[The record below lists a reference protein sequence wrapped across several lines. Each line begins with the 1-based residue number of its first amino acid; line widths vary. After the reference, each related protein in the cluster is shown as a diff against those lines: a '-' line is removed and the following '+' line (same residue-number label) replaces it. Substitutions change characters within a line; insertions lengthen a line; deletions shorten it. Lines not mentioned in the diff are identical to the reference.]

1 MNRLGCAV
9 LIFCCVAVTVMAG
22 PDNNPLNAGATQAR
36 NAGGAS
42 LDAAYGN
49 PALLG
54 VDRVPRG
61 GYYLLPTSIAY
72 WSDKLA
78 VSPFYQYWNV
88 TDMKATSRLMASV
101 FEESFGLEGMNEEE
115 VSAKLTE
122 ELKGGVSLFTGMR
135 TSLLS
140 ASTHGFALNVQTNM
154 DQEVR
159 ISEGLLLPVFSNTD
173 GLLRGNTLDFSDFYV
188 NALWTTEISAKLGL
202 PVTIPA
208 LHDLFRLKNGAGGV
222 GAKLIL
228 GHSIMQAEAKSGSH
242 FTYNEE
248 TNKWDMDGEVEI
260 MTAGS
265 GFSGDWNYEK
275 TFGPVHGQGIGFDIG
290 GILYDDDHSVSIDVQ
305 NLGLIFWGRDA
316 HKATYPFKKE
326 GADVMDF
333 FEPVEETFDRN
344 NDEYFP
350 DERDSLKPVDYFV
363 TFLPLSFN
371 IGYSYLYDMS
381 DKEDLVYYSKYLSG
395 GVNYE
400 QQLVKTAGRSSYVPR
415 FTFGGE
421 AGLLHGVL
429 PVRAGMVLGGSE
441 KFASALGASLNFK
454 YVSIDASYK
463 ALGSMIFLPRRGAE
477 LSGGIS
483 FRWGM
488 KTDKDKDGILDKVD
502 ECPEIPED
510 FDGFEDEDGCPDY
523 DNDND
528 GIPDTLDQCMND
540 PEDPDGFEDGDGC
553 PDYDNDNDGYPDTLD
568 KCPDE
573 PEDFDEFE
581 DEDGCPDYD
590 NDNDGVPD
598 TLDQCINEPEDLDG
612 FQDEDGCP
620 DYDNDKDGIPDSTDQ
635 CPNSAEDFN
644 GIEDEDGC
652 PEDDRDGDGIHDGID
667 LCPDEPEDQDGYQDD
682 DGCPDPDNDSDGI
695 PDTLDQCPDEPEDKD
710 GFEDEDGC
718 PDPDND
724 GDKVCDAWVSEQGLE
739 DKYADVCSGSDECPE
754 KPETHNGYKDED
766 GCPDTLMKPTEKE
779 TKELNTSLR
788 AINFKTAS
796 AELMSASHAA
806 LDYVVK
812 FLKQYPHLRYEIQGH
827 TDSQGKEEY
836 NLLLSA
842 ARAASVRNYLLS
854 KGVPSD
860 RLIAIGYG
868 EGVPVADNTTAAG
881 RAANRRVEFV
891 IIETPEQYQN
901 LKKLEAD
908 FKSRIGKAK
917 IKGFR

>member
-1 MNRLGCAV
+1 MNSKGFTMNRFGCAV
-9 LIFCCVAVTVMAG
+9 LILCCLSLFAFAG

-36 NAGGAS
+36 NAAGSS
-42 LDAAYGN
+42 LDALYGN

-61 GYYLLPTSIAY
+61 GYYLFPTSIAY

-88 TDMKATSRLMASV
+88 TDLQATSRLMSSV
-101 FEESFGLEGMNEEE
+101 FEESFGLEGMNSEE

-140 ASTHGFALNVQTNM
+140 ASTHGFALNVQTNI
-154 DQEVR
+154 DQELR
-159 ISEGLLLPVFSNTD
+159 LSEGLLLPVFSNTD
-173 GLLRGNTLDFSDFYV
+173 GVLRGNTLDFSDFYV
-188 NALWTTEISAKLGL
+188 NAIWTTEISAKLGL

-208 LHDLFRLKNGAGGV
+208 LHDLFRLRSGAGGV
-222 GAKLIL
+222 GVKLIL
-228 GHSIMQAEAKSGSH
+228 GHSVLKAEALPESH
-242 FTYNEE
+242 LTYNEE
-248 TNKWDMDGEVEI
+248 TNRLDMSGQVEV

-265 GFSGDWNYEK
+265 GFSGEWNFEDD
-275 TFGPVHGQGIGFDIG
+275 FGPIHGQGIGFDIG
-290 GILYDDDHSVSIDVQ
+290 GALYDDDHSVSIDVQ
-305 NLGLIFWGRDA
+305 NLGLIFWGGDA
-316 HKATYPFKKE
+316 HKATYKVEKE
-326 GADVMDF
+326 GLDVMDF

-344 NDEYFP
+344 ENEYLS
-350 DERDSLKPVDYFV
+350 DQRDSLKPVPYFV

-371 IGYSYLYDMS
+371 IGYSYMYDMS
-381 DKEDLVYYSKYLSG
+381 QKEDLVYLSKYLSG

-400 QQLVKTAGRSSYVPR
+400 QQLVKSPGRTSLVPR
-415 FTFGGE
+415 FTLGGE
-421 AGLLHGVL
+421 AGLLHGFL
-429 PVRAGMVLGGSE
+429 PVRLGMALGGSE
-441 KFASALGASLNFK
+441 GYATALGASLNFK
-454 YVSIDASYK
+454 YVTVDASYK
-463 ALGSMIFLPRRGAE
+463 AIGSMFFMPRRGAE
-477 LSGGIS
+477 LAGGIS

-488 KTDKDKDGILDKVD
+488 KTDRDEDGILDRDDK
-502 ECPEIPED
+502 CPDDPED
-510 FDGFEDEDGCPDY
+510 FDGFEDEDGCPDP
-523 DNDND
+523 DND
-528 GIPDTLDQCMND
+528 GDKICDPWVTEQGLEEKYADVCKRIDQ
-540 PEDPDGFEDGDGC
+540 
-553 PDYDNDNDGYPDTLD
+553 
-568 KCPDE
+568 CPDE
-573 PEDFDEFE
+573 PEDH
-581 DEDGCPDYD
+581 
-590 NDNDGVPD
+590 
-598 TLDQCINEPEDLDG
+598 DG
-612 FQDEDGCP
+612 FEDEDGCP
-620 DYDNDKDGIPDSTDQ
+620 DYDNDKDGVPDTLDKCPDEPEDLDGFEDEDGCPDFDNDKDGIPDSLDQ
-635 CPNSAEDFN
+635 CPNSPEDFN

-667 LCPDEPEDQDGYQDD
+667 LCPDEPEDH
-682 DGCPDPDNDSDGI
+682 
-695 PDTLDQCPDEPEDKD
+695 D

-724 GDKVCDAWVSEQGLE
+724 GDGIPDDEDKCPDDPEDVDGFEDEDGCPDPDNDDDGVCDPWVGEQGLS
-739 DKYADVCSGSDECPE
+739 DKYADICTGSDECPE

-779 TKELNTSLR
+779 EKQLNTSLR

-796 AELMSASHAA
+796 AEIMSASHTS
-806 LDYVVK
+806 LDFVAK

-827 TDSQGKEEY
+827 TDSQGKDEY

-842 ARAASVRNYLLS
+842 ARAASVRDYLLS
-854 KGVPSD
+854 KGVPED

-891 IIETPEQYQN
+891 IIETPAQYDS

-908 FKSRIGKAK
+908 LKAKIGKAK